1 MAPIIEAAIIL
12 LALAGNVVEAKPLRT
27 PGRHAPP
34 GVANVLASSKRS
46 LHNLLARYYGTA
58 HGLVGLRLLLHTLF
72 LTTSLGRVNHLL
84 FLPNVTRLYRT
95 GGQHLVASPSLM
107 MSVYCKDL
115 HFHLP
120 ALHLSF
126 ASPNVQN

>member
-1 MAPIIEAAIIL
+1 MAPIIEAAVVL
-12 LALAGNVVEAKPLRT
+12 LALTGNIVEAKPLRT

-46 LHNLLARYYGTA
+46 LHSLLARYYGTA
-58 HGLVGLRLLLHTLF
+58 HGLVGLCLLLYTSF
-72 LTTSLGRVNHLL
+72 LITSLRRVNRLL
-84 FLPNVTRLYRT
+84 FLPSVTRPYRT
-95 GGQHLVASPSLM
+95 GGQPLVASPSLM
-107 MSVYCKDL
+107 TSVYCKDL

-120 ALHLSF
+120 ALLLFF